1 MLILGIDT
9 SSPTGSVALLDNDYV
24 ISESLLNSPQNY
36 SDKLLIEVDAVFNS
50 SKIKFYI
57 DDMFQGTNPVELT
70 DVHLRLTAL
79 RRGQP
84 PIEGPALLETCLGII
99 PG

>member
-1 MLILGIDT
+1 MF
-9 SSPTGSVALLDNDYV
+9 YV
-24 ISESLLNSPQNY
+24 
-36 SDKLLIEVDAVFNS
+36 
-50 SKIKFYI
+50 

-99 PG
+99 PGWYWVIKVMIMVMLTALRRGQTPIERPAF

>member
-1 MLILGIDT
+1 MH
-9 SSPTGSVALLDNDYV
+9 
-24 ISESLLNSPQNY
+24 
-36 SDKLLIEVDAVFNS
+36 
-50 SKIKFYI
+50 
-57 DDMFQGTNPVELT
+57 QGTNPVELT

-99 PG
+99 PGGDCDDHDDVDDDDNDNEEGQELLAKS